1 MANDSGLLER
11 HVSRVLDRLVTEE
24 PVVALHGPRSVG
36 KSTVLRVL
44 ARQRGVEVID
54 LDDVDIREAVAGNL
68 SLITGG
74 ATPLCIDEYQRVP
87 DVLDA
92 IKTRLNRDGSH
103 AGTAVITGST
113 RQDALPRTA
122 QALTGRLHTLTIW
135 PLSQGE
141 LDGQAENLLEHLR
154 NDPDSA
160 VAELPTST
168 TTRDDY
174 VARVCAGGM
183 PLAVR
188 RSQVSR
194 ARWFDDY
201 VRQSVERDALELSQ
215 VRHRQALADLLGHI
229 AAQTGQVL
237 NITRAAE
244 KIRVDRGTAESHV
257 RLLEDL
263 FLVVRLPAWGQTLRS
278 RVNARP
284 KAHIVDSGLA
294 ARLLRVT
301 PARLSSLDPAT
312 LTEFGHLL
320 ETFVVGEIRKQTS
333 WLDEPVALGQWR
345 TSEGAEVDLVLEF
358 DDGAVIAFEV
368 KANERAAGSDFRGL
382 AQLRD
387 LVGARFRAGIVL
399 TTGRRSYT
407 YADRLHVM
415 PLDRLWRPLGE
426 QGTPQ
431 TERPWPPAF
440 FGSIE
445 RAANGRTDNASGVDE
460 FLAES
465 GFGRDSDG

>member
-1 MANDSGLLER
+1 MASDSGLLER

-36 KSTVLRVL
+36 KSTVLRQFAQV
-44 ARQRGVEVID
+44 RGVGVID
-54 LDDVDIREAVAGNL
+54 LDDVDTREAVTGNL

-74 ATPLCIDEYQRVP
+74 STPLCIDEYQRVP

-92 IKTRLNRDGSH
+92 IKTRLNRDGSN

-122 QALTGRLHTLTIW
+122 QALTGRLHSLTIW

-141 LDGQAENLLEHLR
+141 LHGQTENLLEHLR
-154 NDPDSA
+154 DDPDAS
-160 VAELPTST
+160 VAERATSDT
-168 TTRDDY
+168 ARGDY

-188 RSQVSR
+188 RSEPGR

-215 VRHRQALADLLGHI
+215 VRHRQALADLLAQI
-229 AAQTGQVL
+229 AAQTGQIL
-237 NITRAAE
+237 NITRAAA
-244 KIRVDRGTAESHV
+244 KVGVDRGTAETYL

-263 FLVVRLPAWGQTLRS
+263 FLVVRLPAWGRSLRS

-301 PARLSSLDPAT
+301 PSRLASLDPTA
-312 LTEFGHLL
+312 LSEFGHLL
-320 ETFVVGEIRKQTS
+320 ETFVVGEIRKQAS
-333 WLDEPVALGQWR
+333 WLDETVALGQWR
-345 TSEGAEVDLVLEF
+345 TSDGAEVDLILEF

-368 KANERAAGSDFRGL
+368 KANERAAEADFRGL
-382 AQLRD
+382 TQLRD
-387 LVGARFRAGIVL
+387 LVGDRFHAGIVL

-407 YADRLHVM
+407 YANRLHVM
-415 PLDRLWRPLGE
+415 PLDRLWRPLG
-426 QGTPQ
+426 
-431 TERPWPPAF
+431 
-440 FGSIE
+440 
-445 RAANGRTDNASGVDE
+445 
-460 FLAES
+460 
-465 GFGRDSDG
+465 